1 MILPVKK
8 KGAGLIRGFS
18 LLELLV
24 VMIIM
29 GILAGVAGPSVG
41 RFMNSLAFRKQSG
54 RIMAAVRYARL
65 KAVTNGRPVIMTLD
79 PDNNNLRLDEG
90 AIQEERDLRL
100 AADETISLNPE
111 TIKFSPDGHATP
123 AVISFSRGERSGK
136 IIIDSLSGLPV
147 LDVDNG
153 D

>member
-8 KGAGLIRGFS
+8 KGAGFRGFS

-41 RFMNSLAFRKQSG
+41 RFMDSLAFKKQSG
-54 RIMAAVRYARL
+54 RIMAAVHYARL

-79 PDNNNLRLDEG
+79 PGNNNLRLEEG
-90 AIQEERDLRL
+90 AVKEERDLRL
-100 AADETISLNPE
+100 AAGDTISINPE
-111 TIKFSPDGHATP
+111 IIKFSPDGHATP
-123 AVISFSRGERSGK
+123 AVISFSKGDRSEK

>member
-8 KGAGLIRGFS
+8 KGAGFRGFS

-41 RFMNSLAFRKQSG
+41 RFMDSLAFKKQSG

-79 PDNNNLRLDEG
+79 SGNNNLHLDEG
-90 AIQEERDLRL
+90 AVKEERNLRL
-100 AADETISLNPE
+100 AADDTISLNPE
-111 TIKFSPDGHATP
+111 IIKFSPDGHATP

>member
-8 KGAGLIRGFS
+8 KDSRPRGFS

-41 RFMNSLAFRKQSG
+41 RFMDSLAFKKQTG
-54 RIMAAVRYARL
+54 RIMATVRYARL
-65 KAVTNGRPVIMTLD
+65 KAVTNGRAVIMTLD
-79 PDNNNLRLDEG
+79 SDNNLRLEG
-90 AIQEERDLRL
+90 AVQEERDLKL
-100 AADETISLNPE
+100 SANDTISLNPE
-111 TIKFSPDGHATP
+111 IIKFSPDGHATP
-123 AVISFSRGERSGK
+123 ATISFTRGDRSEK

-147 LDVDNG
+147 VE
-153 D
+153 

>member
-1 MILPVKK
+1 MILPVKR
-8 KGAGLIRGFS
+8 KGAGPRGGFS

-65 KAVTNGRPVIMTLD
+65 KAVTNGRAVIMTLN

-90 AIQEERDLRL
+90 AVQEERELGL
-100 AADETISLNPE
+100 TADDTISLNPE
-111 TIKFSPDGHATP
+111 IIKFSPDGHATP
-123 AVISFSRGERSGK
+123 AAISFSKGDRSEK
-136 IIIDSLSGLPV
+136 IIIDSLSGLPI

>member
-1 MILPVKK
+1 MILPVRK
-8 KGAGLIRGFS
+8 KGVGVRGFS

-41 RFMNSLAFRKQSG
+41 RFMDSLAFKKQSG

-65 KAVTNGRPVIMTLD
+65 KAVTNGRAVIMTLD
-79 PDNNNLRLDEG
+79 SGNNNLRLDEG
-90 AIQEERDLRL
+90 AVQEERALRL
-100 AADETISLNPE
+100 AAGDTISLKPE
-111 TIKFSPDGHATP
+111 IIKFSPDGHATP
-123 AVISFSRGERSGK
+123 AVISFSRGERRGK
-136 IIIDSLSGLPV
+136 IIVDSLSGLPV
-147 LDVDNG
+147 LDVDDG

>member
-1 MILPVKK
+1 MILPVKQ
-8 KGAGLIRGFS
+8 KGAGLRGFS

-41 RFMNSLAFRKQSG
+41 RFMDSLAFKRQSG

-65 KAVTNGRPVIMTLD
+65 KAVTNGRAVIMTLN
-79 PDNNNLRLDEG
+79 PGSNNLRLDEG
-90 AIQEERDLRL
+90 AVQEERDLKL
-100 AADETISLNPE
+100 AADDTISLNPE
-111 TIKFSPDGHATP
+111 IIKFSPDGHATP
-123 AVISFSRGERSGK
+123 AVISFSRDDRSEK

-147 LDVDNG
+147 LEVDNG
-153 D
+153 E

>member
-8 KGAGLIRGFS
+8 KDSRPRGFS

-41 RFMNSLAFRKQSG
+41 RFMDSLAFKKQSG

-65 KAVTNGRPVIMTLD
+65 KAVTNGRAVIMTLD
-79 PDNNNLRLDEG
+79 EDNNLRLNEG
-90 AIQEERDLRL
+90 AVQEERDLKL
-100 AADETISLNPE
+100 SADDTIGLNPE
-111 TIKFSPDGHATP
+111 IIKFSPDGHATP
-123 AVISFSRGERSGK
+123 ATISFTRGDRSEK

-147 LDVDNG
+147 VQ
-153 D
+153 

>member
-1 MILPVKK
+1 MPVRK
-8 KGAGLIRGFS
+8 KGVGVRGFS

-41 RFMNSLAFRKQSG
+41 RFMDSLAFKKQSG

-65 KAVTNGRPVIMTLD
+65 KAVTNGRAVIMTLD
-79 PDNNNLRLDEG
+79 SGNNNLRLDEG
-90 AIQEERDLRL
+90 AVQEERALRL
-100 AADETISLNPE
+100 AAGDTISLKPE
-111 TIKFSPDGHATP
+111 IIKFSPDGHATP
-123 AVISFSRGERSGK
+123 AVISFSRGERRGK
-136 IIIDSLSGLPV
+136 IIVDSLSGLPV
-147 LDVDNG
+147 LDVDDG